1 MTLRLRAARPVAFLL
16 ASLLAGAAWAAF
28 PSAEKVAG
36 AVAET
41 NAASGRARPLLLE
54 VSLRVAGGGA
64 QARGTLATHPTG
76 LARLEL
82 VGPSGF
88 VERHLLLGDEYRAS
102 RDGQILASPHPF
114 LPPVFLLQANSG
126 AALSAA
132 LSSFGVLSYEM
143 VLGRLGDHDCYV
155 FGGRL
160 PYAASPDAPPRPS
173 LWVDNRSYDTL
184 RLVSEDG
191 TEYVLG
197 PTRVFESIRLPAWI
211 EIHGEALRARLEI
224 LEASEASAPAAAF
237 QSDWLTDLAPS
248 ESPPAAA
255 P

>member
-1 MTLRLRAARPVAFLL
+1 VTRSLRASRPLACLL
-16 ASLLAGAAWAAF
+16 ATLLAGGALAAI

-82 VGPSGF
+82 VAPSGF

-102 RDGQILASPHPF
+102 RDGQILPSPHPF

-143 VLGRLGDHDCYV
+143 ELGRIGDQDCYV
-155 FGGRL
+155 FGGRA
-160 PYAASPDAPPRPS
+160 PFDASLEAPPRPS
-173 LWVDNRSYDTL
+173 LWVDMRSYDTL

-191 TEYVLG
+191 TEYRLG
-197 PTRVFESIRLPAWI
+197 PMRVFGGIRLPAWI
-211 EIHGEALRARLEI
+211 EIRGEALRARLEI
-224 LEASEASAPAAAF
+224 LEASEADAPAAAF

-248 ESPPAAA
+248 EPSA
-255 P
+255 PMP